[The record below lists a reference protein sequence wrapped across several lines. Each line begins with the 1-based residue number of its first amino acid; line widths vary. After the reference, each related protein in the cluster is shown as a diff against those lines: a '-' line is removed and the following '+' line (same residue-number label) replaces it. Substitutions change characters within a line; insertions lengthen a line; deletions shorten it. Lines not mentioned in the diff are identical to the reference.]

1 MNCYQ
6 KQNIENA
13 IPSRKE
19 GYYEE
24 VIKRNSSTKADL
36 ICLEEDD
43 IKYLREN
50 FTKEE
55 NTRLPSMMQ
64 MAKNAATSAMQEAK
78 AVINQEPPVS
88 DEEEANRL
96 SICAGCEFY
105 TPNIPEMSE
114 AEQKQNRCIKCGCF
128 MNFKSKLRSAHCPV
142 GKW

>member
-1 MNCYQ
+1 MNCYPL
-6 KQNIENA
+6 KNIENA

-24 VIKRNSSTKADL
+24 VVKRNSSTEADK

-55 NTRLPSMMQ
+55 NKRLPSMMQ
-64 MAKNAATSAMQEAK
+64 MAKNAASAAIGEA
-78 AVINQEPPVS
+78 AAIINRDPPVS
-88 DEEEANRL
+88 DEEEARRL
-96 SICAGCEFY
+96 EICAGCEFY
-105 TPNIPEMSE
+105 TPNIPELPE
-114 AEQKQNRCIKCGCF
+114 AEQKQNRCVKCGCF
-128 MNFKSKLRSAHCPV
+128 MNFKSKLRSAHCPE